1 MSIKMIQLPLYGFI
15 VVLAVLIGSL
25 FIYINLKDE
34 IKKNKQILLFYI
46 MYIAFSF
53 VFGKIYTSLIYNEA
67 SFIKAGLSAYGGLF
81 GVIVAS
87 LIFEKIIPLDGKIIK
102 YSVLSLPLVYSI
114 TKIACF
120 IGGCCSG
127 IEYTG
132 FFNVVYPFEMNIKQF
147 PIQLVETIVFFVI
160 FLVCYKLEK
169 NKNVNYITLILVVIF
184 KFLLDYF
191 RYDHINIIISRNQIF
206 SIILL
211 LTIIGLMS
219 INKVKT
225 KKNKNH

>member
-1 MSIKMIQLPLYGFI
+1 MSIKMVRLPLYGFI
-15 VVLAVLIGSL
+15 VVLAVLIGAL

-53 VFGKIYTSLIYNEA
+53 IFGKIYTSLIYNET
-67 SFIKAGLSAYGGLF
+67 SFITAGLSAYGGLF
-81 GVIVAS
+81 GVIVAA

-132 FFNVVYPFEMNIKQF
+132 FFNVIYPFEMNIKQF

-160 FLVCYKLEK
+160 FLVGCKLEK
-169 NKNVNYITLILVVIF
+169 NKNKNVNHITLILVAIF

-191 RYDHINIIISRNQIF
+191 RYEHIDTIISRNQIF
-206 SIILL
+206 SIVLL
-211 LTIIGLMS
+211 FTLIGLMLL
-219 INKVKT
+219 
-225 KKNKNH
+225 KKLKKQEN